1 MIKVIFK
8 WIMVVMAIAV
18 IHACGGK
25 KMPLEK
31 EQFIS
36 LLIDMH
42 RVDGTLSVN
51 RGTRGSDTDLKN
63 YAYYNELFRKYGI
76 TRADF
81 DSCMYYYSAQT
92 VLFSEIYDVIIDS
105 LNREVTRIDKVLN
118 ELRSKDSVNYFPV
131 TDTLKLD
138 SVLTFR
144 VDSIVPGL
152 YKFNATFRFDSSS
165 TNRNRRLSAYFISA
179 DDVDTLKV
187 KDLVLSIDTIKRNY
201 NWSQYVDSVYSR
213 LVITFPEVIP
223 PDERPKVYR
232 KGKVVKPDK
241 KEKEINLEDFG
252 GEAWGIQLFHPYIS
266 RETERRLKQNL
277 RRK

>member
-8 WIMVVMAIAV
+8 WIMVVMAIAA

-25 KMPLEK
+25 KMPLNK
-31 EQFIS
+31 EQFTA
-36 LLIDMH
+36 LLVDMH
-42 RVDGTLSVN
+42 RIDGTLSVN
-51 RGTRGSDTDLKN
+51 RVARGSDTDLKN

-165 TNRNRRLSAYFISA
+165 NNRNRRVSAYFISA
-179 DDVDTLKV
+179 DDADTLKV
-187 KDLVLSIDTIKRNY
+187 KDLVLSIDTIERNY

-213 LVITFPEVIP
+213 LMITFPEVIP
-223 PDERPKVYR
+223 PDERPRVYR